1 MLKSQAFILD
11 LSALSLVYQKSGLKF
26 VFHMSK
32 YGFKNLLGNFIFLL
46 KKTTKNEKQKPKTR
60 IVFLGGPKK
69 A

>member
-46 KKTTKNEKQKPKTR
+46 KKPQKTKNKNPRLE
-60 IVFLGGPKK
+60 
-69 A
+69 